1 VDLEGQAEGQR
12 NFRRLIA
19 TKPHKTQV
27 IQGF

>member
-19 TKPHKTQV
+19 TKPHKAQLL
-27 IQGF
+27 